1 MLHVCFSDAEYG
13 DIQNKYKSKKNEN
26 QVIQINLY
34 LAYGNL
40 NEKNIRKNRITEITQ
55 IFGNEYK
62 TCITEAFNN
71 LDKLINTPSKE
82 DLCFWCNEIDC
93 NDMLGFYYL
102 CSLFL
107 ERENKIYMGTFKN
120 EPYLEPNNKITK
132 FTKKEVFT
140 AAEKWK
146 LIVQENKTLRIMDE
160 GKVLS
165 VKEDF
170 YDELILAAD
179 HMRKFYKRTDINDVS
194 AYVFLL
200 IDQPINHYWIM
211 YRYFKIKKGRPVN
224 E

>member
-13 DIQNKYKSKKNEN
+13 DIKNKYKSKKNGN

-34 LAYGNL
+34 LTYGKL
-40 NEKNIRKNRITEITQ
+40 YEKIIRENRITEITQ

-62 TCITEAFNN
+62 ECITEAFNN

-93 NDMLGFYYL
+93 DAMLGFYYL

-120 EPYLEPNNKITK
+120 EPYLESNDKIKKLTK
-132 FTKKEVFT
+132 NDVLL
-140 AAEKWK
+140 ASEKWK
-146 LIVQENKTLRIMDE
+146 SIVQEDKPFRVIDE
-160 GKVLS
+160 GKLIS
-165 VKEDF
+165 VDEDY

-179 HMRKFYKRTDINDVS
+179 HIRKFYKHTSIDTVS
-194 AYVFLL
+194 AYAFLL
-200 IDQPINHYWIM
+200 IKKPIHHNWIM
-211 YRYFKIKKGRPVN
+211 YRYKKLLN
-224 E
+224 YTKTL